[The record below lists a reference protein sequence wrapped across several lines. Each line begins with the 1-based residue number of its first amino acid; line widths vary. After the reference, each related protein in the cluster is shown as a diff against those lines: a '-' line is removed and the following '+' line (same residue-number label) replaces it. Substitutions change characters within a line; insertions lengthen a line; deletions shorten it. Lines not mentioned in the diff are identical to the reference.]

1 MRDDDADE
9 RLANIYCSC
18 GHASLVRLP
27 QDIIRPEILRRARCT
42 VCGKRGAA
50 KDVKMASTHQMH
62 RDAQREELARED
74 AARAARLAQP
84 RLV

>member
-1 MRDDDADE
+1 MYDDE

-27 QDIIRPEILRRARCT
+27 SASILRPEILRRARCT
-42 VCGKRGAA
+42 VCGRRAA
-50 KDVKMASTHQMH
+50 EDVKMASTHPMH
-62 RDAQREELARED
+62 RDAQREELAREES
-74 AARAARLAQP
+74 ARAKRLAQP